1 MAKLLCTHCGQ
12 PMGDF
17 SGIDVAKLTRNEMLI
32 VEALVQANHRLT
44 SIGVLIEKVWGD
56 CPDGGPLSAPI
67 AVRGHICTAR
77 KKLEKAGW
85 TIRAQKGHGYRLER
99 LDAGKAVA

>member
-1 MAKLLCTHCGQ
+1 MARLLCTHCGQ
-12 PMGDF
+12 PMGEF
-17 SGIDVAKLTRNEMLI
+17 SGIDVASLTRNEMLL
-32 VEALVQANHRLT
+32 VEALVEVNHRLT
-44 SIGVLIEKVWGD
+44 SVEVLIEKMWGH
-56 CPDGGPLSAPI
+56 CPDGGPLNADKN
-67 AVRGHICTAR
+67 VRTHVCYAR

>member
-17 SGIDVAKLTRNEMLI
+17 SGIDVANLTRNEMLI
-32 VEALVQANHRLT
+32 VEALVHANHRLT
-44 SIGVLIEKVWGD
+44 PINVLIEKVWGD
-56 CPDGGPLSAPI
+56 CPDGGPLSAALGI
-67 AVRGHICTAR
+67 RTHICHAR
-77 KKLEKAGW
+77 RKLEKAGW

>member
-17 SGIDVAKLTRNEMLI
+17 SGIDVARLTRNEARI

-44 SIGVLIEKVWGD
+44 SIEVLIEKVWGD
-56 CPDGGPLSAPI
+56 CPDGGPLSAD
-67 AVRGHICTAR
+67 RGIRTHICHAR

-99 LDAGKAVA
+99 LEAGKAVA

>member
-1 MAKLLCTHCGQ
+1 MARLLCTHCGQ

-17 SGIDVAKLTRNEMLI
+17 SGIDVARLTRNEARI

-44 SIGVLIEKVWGD
+44 SIEVLIEKVWGD
-56 CPDGGPLSAPI
+56 CPDGGPLSADLGI
-67 AVRGHICTAR
+67 RTHICHAR

-99 LDAGKAVA
+99 LDDRKAVA